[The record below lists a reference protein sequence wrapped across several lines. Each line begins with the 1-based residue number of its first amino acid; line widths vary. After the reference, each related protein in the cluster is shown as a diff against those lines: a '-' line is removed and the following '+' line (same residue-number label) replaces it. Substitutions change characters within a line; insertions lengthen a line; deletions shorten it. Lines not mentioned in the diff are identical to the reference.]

1 MYHPSGGSCRRWCR
15 PAVQQ
20 CSCRVRTRGT
30 RPGPGRPGP
39 DTTLQSRHPR
49 RTGTPRDAH
58 TTHKYRRLS
67 DSPRA
72 PIIAQ
77 DTLTRGHPAARSNAA
92 IETAAKGKPHSFELI
107 SRAPTGGAT
116 TRSASLHRVSRT
128 RTPHSCNKLALS
140 RPRPRLDSGHQLSD
154 HGSPERERHPLAP
167 STRSGL
173 SQVRR
178 GTPDRSPLDAT
189 PS

>member
-140 RPRPRLDSGHQLSD
+140 RPRPRLGL
-154 HGSPERERHPLAP
+154 GSPAERSRVTRESDTP
-167 STRSGL
+167 SRPRLDQVCLRSG
-173 SQVRR
+173 